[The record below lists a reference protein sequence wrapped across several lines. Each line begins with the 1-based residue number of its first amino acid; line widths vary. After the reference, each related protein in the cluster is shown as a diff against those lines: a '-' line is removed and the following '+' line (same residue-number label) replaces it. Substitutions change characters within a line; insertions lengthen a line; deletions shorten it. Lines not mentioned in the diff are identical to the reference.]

1 MKIGID
7 IGLGKDR
14 FYKVYMRETTH
25 HDSRKSGPV
34 EEILNSVSARSAAQS
49 AGRLAGRVALSPNM
63 VFVLPREIIIHKRNG
78 LTERAVVRWW
88 RRRRR
93 AAVYS
98 RLVLFLLFL
107 FPSRRACAVA
117 ATSSADLRAPAE
129 VSLKE
134 HSSSCVQSNT
144 RPQSER
150 KKYSRRSYSVSRFY
164 SPLTV
169 HL

>member
-1 MKIGID
+1 
-7 IGLGKDR
+7 
-14 FYKVYMRETTH
+14 MRETTH

-34 EEILNSVSARSAAQS
+34 EEIPNSVAARSAAQS

-63 VFVLPREIIIHKRNG
+63 VFVLPCEIIIHKRNG
-78 LTERAVVRWW
+78 PTDRAVVRWW
-88 RRRRR
+88 RRRR

-107 FPSRRACAVA
+107 FPSRRACAIAV
-117 ATSSADLRAPAE
+117 TSSADLRASAE

-150 KKYSRRSYSVSRFY
+150 KKYSHRSYSVSRFY